1 MQKNYKENHL
11 KTYAVKSINSKG
23 RIYKE
28 LENSFRSPYQRDRDR
43 IIHSSSFRRLK
54 HKTQVFVNTVGDH
67 YRTRLTH
74 SMEVSQIA
82 RTLARSLGLNEDLSE
97 TLSLSHDLGHTPFGH
112 AGEEALGHCM
122 ETYGGFDHNIQ
133 TLRIVTLIE
142 NKYYKFHGLNLTIET
157 LDGLIKHN
165 GPVKNLVKFKKIFSE
180 NALKN
185 KIVYHTYPSLEAQV
199 ASISDD
205 IAYNN
210 HDLEDGLRADLF
222 SIKKIASISHISKLV
237 NRHIKNIKNFRR
249 EIIISQIVRDLINL
263 MVVDVINT
271 TNKNLKLYNPR
282 TINDIYKQDRLIVDF
297 SDKMK
302 KIDKQIKEFLKFNM
316 YNHKKVITSANKGK
330 RIINDL
336 FIYLLKNS
344 KKYINAKMFKNDDKE
359 RVIADFVAGMTD
371 RYAINLHKKIK

>member
-133 TLRIVTLIE
+133 TLRIVSLIE

-271 TNKNLKLYNPR
+271 TNKNLKLFNPR
-282 TINDIYKQDRLIVDF
+282 TINDIYKQDRLMVDF

-302 KIDKQIKEFLKFNM
+302 KMDKQIKEFLKYNM

-336 FIYLLKNS
+336 FKHLLKNS
-344 KKYINAKMFKNDDKE
+344 KKYINKNMFKNEHKE

-371 RYAINLHKKIK
+371 RYAIDLHKKIK